1 MRKISPCRE
10 SPATGTSDAFA
21 SAAHVDRAGYDA
33 YLDREHG
40 PVPPLDGEDAA
51 WAHGVLG
58 G

>member
-1 MRKISPCRE
+1 LQ
-10 SPATGTSDAFA
+10 TVLDTVF
-21 SAAHVDRAGYDA
+21 DRAGYDA

-58 G
+58 V